1 MDNEDVVPQW
11 LRGAL
16 LSFFP
21 GWQNAFPR
29 VKFRVCQAC
38 NRHMNQIFEIP
49 ARPIVLAMLSATRE
63 KPIQMGLD
71 HRSIVARWL
80 MKTTLLYSIM
90 RKHRDDVPIG
100 LHPQFADTYDIQFA
114 LAKQRAWLIRLMRDG
129 VATPAT
135 SVSVAMVAD
144 AASGRP
150 IPRRGDGAFAI
161 NDLNVWLPLVTE
173 TVVDDGALRQ
183 HVAMRFIDDR
193 FVVLW
198 PPTFGSVGWPPALL
212 SVADLIEHAGSI
224 PYKSAMPL
232 IRADR
237 LP

>member
-1 MDNEDVVPQW
+1 MSGGHAHGISKDAETKRLSV
-11 LRGAL
+11 AL
-16 LSFFP
+16 S
-21 GWQNAFPR
+21 
-29 VKFRVCQAC
+29 
-38 NRHMNQIFEIP
+38 
-49 ARPIVLAMLSATRE
+49 PIVGCA
-63 KPIQMGLD
+63 G
-71 HRSIVARWL
+71 
-80 MKTTLLYSIM
+80 
-90 RKHRDDVPIG
+90 
-100 LHPQFADTYDIQFA
+100 
-114 LAKQRAWLIRLMRDG
+114 
-129 VATPAT
+129 
-135 SVSVAMVAD
+135 
-144 AASGRP
+144 ASP
-150 IPRRGDGAFAI
+150 E
-161 NDLNVWLPLVTE
+161 PLVTE